1 LPKGEKNNK
10 SRRRRFE
17 NGGMLMSDD
26 WISEDWQA
34 VVEEIVA
41 DNLHRLCYAIQR
53 ITGSGDSGR

>member
-1 LPKGEKNNK
+1 
-10 SRRRRFE
+10 
-17 NGGMLMSDD
+17 MSDD